1 MSSSVEAFAL
11 AFVVGLLLA
20 ETRVSRRNEA
30 LLRARGAVA
39 PPGDVYRALA
49 IIYPAAFLLMG
60 AEGLWRAGRATGLPA
75 DPLAPSWFAAGV
87 LLMAASKGLKYWAIA
102 HLGERW
108 TFKVLVLRGAPLV
121 RTGPYQ
127 YVDHPNYIAVF
138 GELAAMAL
146 MMSAWISGPVM
157 TLMFAIALRAR
168 LAVEVRALRNGGQ
181 EW

>member
-1 MSSSVEAFAL
+1 MNANIGAFTLAL
-11 AFVVGLLLA
+11 VVGLLLA
-20 ETRVSRRNEA
+20 ETRVSRRNEV
-30 LLRARGAVA
+30 LLRVRGAVA
-39 PPGDVYRALA
+39 PPGDVYRALS

-60 AEGLWRAGRATGLPA
+60 AEGLWRASQAAGPSP

-87 LLMAASKGLKYWAIA
+87 LLMVASKALKYWAIA

-138 GELAAMAL
+138 GELTAMAL

-157 TLMFAIALRAR
+157 TLMFAIALRFR